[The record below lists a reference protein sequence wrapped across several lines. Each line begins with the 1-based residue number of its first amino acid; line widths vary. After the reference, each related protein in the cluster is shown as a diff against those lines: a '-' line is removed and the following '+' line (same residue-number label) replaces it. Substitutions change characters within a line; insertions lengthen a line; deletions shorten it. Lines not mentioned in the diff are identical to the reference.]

1 MVNGTDGMR
10 RRAPRLPM
18 DVEASLTGRTT
29 RSVRLMD
36 LSLTGCLVRC
46 QDRLDPG
53 AILDLKLSLEG
64 ARFAAKVRVAEASLE
79 GAPPPGEPAS
89 YLAGLEFLG
98 LQAREETELRLFL
111 DARRRR
117 CAPDH

>member
-1 MVNGTDGMR
+1 VNLSDGMR

-18 DVEASLTGRTT
+18 DVEAALSGRTT

-46 QDRLDPG
+46 PDRLDPG
-53 AILDLKLSLEG
+53 AILDLRLSLDG
-64 ARFAAKVRVAEASLE
+64 ADFTAKVRVAEASLE
-79 GAPPPGEPAS
+79 GASPTADSPS

-98 LQAREETELRLFL
+98 LAAREETELRLFL
-111 DARRRR
+111 DTRRRR
-117 CAPDH
+117 CAPDR